1 MARKMS
7 EKGLINRPVSE
18 LMEIII
24 KLQEENNNLK
34 NQVKTCN
41 PEKVEKLRNDLA
53 EETKK
58 RIKYEGK
65 YNRIVKLVKSIDEE

>member
-24 KLQEENNNLK
+24 KLQEENQNLK
-34 NQVKTCN
+34 NEVKTCN
-41 PEKVEKLRNDLA
+41 PEKVEKLRKELA

-58 RIKYEGK
+58 RVKYESK

>member
-24 KLQEENNNLK
+24 KLQEDNNNLK

-58 RIKYEGK
+58 RVKFEGK
-65 YNRIVKLVKSIDEE
+65 YNRIVRLVKSIDEE

>member
-1 MARKMS
+1 MS

-58 RIKYEGK
+58 RVKFEGK
-65 YNRIVKLVKSIDEE
+65 YNRIVRLVKSIDEE

>member
-58 RIKYEGK
+58 RVKFEGK
-65 YNRIVKLVKSIDEE
+65 YNRIVRLVKSIDEE